1 MDCKLGVNL
10 WAANNEST
18 FLKRLQL
25 WKSRNIKSGIPNF
38 SSSVAC
44 DAKKPWTRS
53 LLLAKKVYANFTPG
67 TIGDDHYSR
76 LKDPNID
83 LFQLL
88 ISLYTAHA
96 AADIKQ
102 VRVIQ
107 ARTLTSGPEFTGEA
121 VSLKGISKYHLLVQQ
136 QLAKLPYI
144 FT

>member
-1 MDCKLGVNL
+1 MGFQFSIVARVTGIAIIQTNGNTQP
-10 WAANNEST
+10 NNHRIRT
-18 FLKRLQL
+18 KTRL
-25 WKSRNIKSGIPNF
+25 
-38 SSSVAC
+38 SS
-44 DAKKPWTRS
+44 
-53 LLLAKKVYANFTPG
+53 LNFTPG

-136 QLAKLPYI
+136 PLAKLPYI
-144 FT
+144 FTQL

>member
-25 WKSRNIKSGIPNF
+25 WKVEILT
-38 SSSVAC
+38 VASPTS
-44 DAKKPWTRS
+44 AP
-53 LLLAKKVYANFTPG
+53 AKKVYANFTPG
-67 TIGDDHYSR
+67 TIGDYPYSR

-96 AADIKQ
+96 AADIKH

-136 QLAKLPYI
+136 QLAMLPYI